1 MSVTGTSVPR
11 PIVASSLIA
20 MSPYR
25 LIRFPSSFASAPSPR
40 AAVELFAID
49 EEEEE
54 EEEEEEGEDKELDA
68 ASVFAFSAATAAAAA
83 AAAAASFA
91 ARLGSMG

>member
-1 MSVTGTSVPR
+1 MSVTGRSVPR

-25 LIRFPSSFASAPSPR
+25 LIRFPSSFASAPSPC
-40 AAVELFAID
+40 AVVELFAID
-49 EEEEE
+49 EE

>member
-25 LIRFPSSFASAPSPR
+25 LIRFPSSFASAPSPC
-40 AAVELFAID
+40 AVVELFAID
-49 EEEEE
+49 EEEE

>member
-25 LIRFPSSFASAPSPR
+25 LIRFPSSFASAPSPC
-40 AAVELFAID
+40 AVVELFAID

-54 EEEEEEGEDKELDA
+54 EEEEGEDRELDA